1 MVFSSPR
8 PSGLIAL
15 TIEDND
21 ALIGVSLTNG
31 EQDVL
36 IATRMGQAIRFSEKD
51 VRPMGR
57 TARGVRALNL
67 KKDGDAVVGKI
78 ILDDSRK
85 QILTVSELG
94 YGKRTSQEEYRTQGR
109 GGSGIINC
117 KLTSRNGPVIS
128 VCSVGE
134 EDEIMIITDKGMMI
148 RMPVNQISSMGRSTQ
163 GVRLINMRPGEKIAS
178 IAPIIES
185 S

>member
-1 MVFSSPR
+1 
-8 PSGLIAL
+8 
-15 TIEDND
+15 
-21 ALIGVSLTNG
+21 
-31 EQDVL
+31 
-36 IATRMGQAIRFSEKD
+36 
-51 VRPMGR
+51 MGR
-57 TARGVRALNL
+57 AARGVRALNL

-78 ILDDSRK
+78 ILDDPSK

-117 KLTSRNGPVIS
+117 KLTSRNGHVIS

-134 EDEIMIITDKGMMI
+134 EDEIMIISDRGMMI